1 MALYMLLFDRPADLD
16 ATGYRERSRSWIAEL
31 VRLDGF
37 QEFSAHW
44 NALDMSPNTMAL
56 IRLVSAEAAVSALTN
71 PAIIRMFEDMKRH
84 WMPQYRSSCLQ
95 EFRDRS
101 GSDYSVAG

>member
-44 NALDMSPNTMAL
+44 NALDVSPNTMAL

-71 PAIIRMFEDMKRH
+71 PAIIRMFEDMRRH
-84 WMPQYRSSCLQ
+84 GCRNIATHAFRSS
-95 EFRDRS
+95 EIAPDPIIR
-101 GSDYSVAG
+101 

>member
-16 ATGYRERSRSWIAEL
+16 ATGYRERSRSWIAEM
-31 VRLDGF
+31 VRLEGF

-44 NALDMSPNTMAL
+44 NALDVSPNTMAL

-71 PAIIRMFEDMKRH
+71 PAIIRMFEDMTQHGCRNIAAH
-84 WMPQYRSSCLQ
+84 AFRSS
-95 EFRDRS
+95 EIAPDPIIR
-101 GSDYSVAG
+101 